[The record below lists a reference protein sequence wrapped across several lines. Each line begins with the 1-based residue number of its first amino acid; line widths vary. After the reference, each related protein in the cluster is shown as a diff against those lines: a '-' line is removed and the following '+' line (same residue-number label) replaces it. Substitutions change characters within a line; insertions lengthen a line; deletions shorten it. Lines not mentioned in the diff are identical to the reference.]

1 MVEKSG
7 GELAARLLLFC
18 KRKASAQEVAV
29 NQSMSVSKLKV
40 EHELPDVEFA
50 RVSAREQ
57 WDAAAAPSASCQ
69 PNSGY
74 GC

>member
-1 MVEKSG
+1 
-7 GELAARLLLFC
+7 
-18 KRKASAQEVAV
+18 V
-29 NQSMSVSKLKV
+29 NQSMLVGKLRV

-50 RVSAREQ
+50 RVSPREQ